1 MVYYI
6 AFRGNAFYFLCLS
19 VAMVTVRSLVVMS
32 KQETYTCRIIKEGNL
47 TAIPV
52 PFDPKAVFG
61 KVRAPVVVK
70 LNDYEYR
77 STISS
82 MKGKIFVPFRKSH
95 LEASNIDVDND
106 VEITLVLD
114 DAPREIEIP
123 AILAERLAETDIGL
137 SKWEKLSYSHKKE
150 FAIAI
155 NDAKKEE
162 TRLRR
167 LDKIVIE
174 LS

>member
-1 MVYYI
+1 M
-6 AFRGNAFYFLCLS
+6 AN
-19 VAMVTVRSLVVMS
+19 
-32 KQETYTCRIIKEGNL
+32 QQTYHCKIIKEGNL

-61 KVRAPVVVK
+61 KVRAPVVVQLK
-70 LNDYEYR
+70 GYEYR

-82 MKGKIFVPFRKSH
+82 MKGKVFIPFRKSH
-95 LEASNIDVDND
+95 VEASGVDLD
-106 VEITLVLD
+106 AEIEITLTFD
-114 DAPREIEIP
+114 DAPREVEIP
-123 AILAERLAETDIGL
+123 KVLAERLAQTASGL
-137 SKWEKLSYSHKKE
+137 SKWDALSYTAKKE

-162 TRLRR
+162 TKLRR
-167 LDKIVIE
+167 LEKIVGQ

>member
-1 MVYYI
+1 
-6 AFRGNAFYFLCLS
+6 
-19 VAMVTVRSLVVMS
+19 MS
-32 KQETYTCRIIKEGNL
+32 KQKNYTCRVIKEGNL

-52 PFDPKAVFG
+52 LFDPKAVFG

-70 LNDYEYR
+70 LNGYEYR

-95 LEASNIDVDND
+95 LEASAVNVDND
-106 VEITLVLD
+106 VEITLVFD

-123 AILAERLAETDIGL
+123 LILAERLNATGAGL

-167 LDKIVIE
+167 LDKIVVE

>member
-1 MVYYI
+1 M
-6 AFRGNAFYFLCLS
+6 AN
-19 VAMVTVRSLVVMS
+19 
-32 KQETYTCRIIKEGNL
+32 QQTYHCKIIKEGNL

-61 KVRAPVVVK
+61 KVRAPVVVQLK
-70 LNDYEYR
+70 GYEYR

-82 MKGKIFVPFRKSH
+82 MKGRVFIPFRKSH
-95 LEASNIDVDND
+95 VEASGVDLD
-106 VEITLVLD
+106 AEIEIILTFD
-114 DAPREIEIP
+114 DAPREVEIP
-123 AILAERLAETDIGL
+123 KVLAERLAQTASGL
-137 SKWEKLSYSHKKE
+137 SKWDALSYTAKKE

-162 TRLRR
+162 TKLRR
-167 LDKIVIE
+167 LEKIVGQ